1 MASKV
6 FINQINEMMKAYL
19 VSGAADIRARLCM
32 SNCNAA
38 TIALT
43 AADFLNDVTVDKCDA
58 SGYADK
64 ALTTEASTVDD
75 ANDRAEFTDSGAA
88 SVVFSGLGGNATR
101 DYTGIILFK
110 YVTGADT
117 GDIPIAWIEFGSSV
131 VKEST
136 SVTVTW
142 NAEGIIQ
149 GANA

>member
-19 VSGAADIRARLCM
+19 VTTQDIRARLCM
-32 SNCNAA
+32 SNCTAA
-38 TIALT
+38 VAALT
-43 AADFLNDVTVDKCDA
+43 AAAIHLNDLTADKSDA
-58 SGYADK
+58 SGYADV

-75 ANDRAEFTDSGAA
+75 PNDRAEFTDSGAA

-101 DYTGIILFK
+101 NYTGVLLYK
-110 YVTGADT
+110 YIDGTDAN
-117 GDIPIAWIEFGSSV
+117 DIAIAWIEFGSTV

-142 NAEGIIQ
+142 NAQGIIQ